1 MKHRIAGVTCLVLA
15 VVAIGARPAA
25 AQYGAKP
32 DSNRATGETYHVEI
46 SSGFWNPTPSIVV
59 SSEQLGIIGS
69 QIDGVEDLGFEKTR
83 FTGFSVVL
91 RPATKHKLRVQYTP
105 IKYSAETVF
114 QRDIV
119 FNGIRYRVGLPVS
132 SELKWDTWRFGYEWD
147 FVYRDRG
154 FAGLLLDVRYTSA
167 EVRLESLV
175 ANEFVKAEAPIPS
188 IGGIGRFYVAPNVSA
203 TFEMSFLKAPTIE
216 DSSATYIDWD
226 LYGTVNFND
235 HVGAQV
241 GYRAFDVTYTIDQD
255 FGDMVLK
262 GIYFNGVV
270 RF

>member
-175 ANEFVKAEAPIPS
+175 AN
-188 IGGIGRFYVAPNVSA
+188 VSA